1 MIIPKPI
8 EFLCKYTGCPENKN
22 GVCRCPNRNKD
33 GSCNLC
39 GGVERMKDEK
49 KEYETDLTPEELEP
63 IDGPICPYSKS
74 ICHTPYLDCY
84 DDW

>member
-1 MIIPKPI
+1 
-8 EFLCKYTGCPENKN
+8 
-22 GVCRCPNRNKD
+22 
-33 GSCNLC
+33 
-39 GGVERMKDEK
+39 MKDEK

-84 DDW
+84 NDCPRSHRYDDW